1 MLGMLTKTAC
11 PIGIDLDHDGLRMAQ
26 LTAAGN
32 EMTAVDCKW
41 VLRPADIPPDS
52 PQWQRWAIDAIGD
65 ARARSQFRGKD
76 AVVALPANR
85 LFVDVLKRPELP
97 KGKRDDGVF
106 DKIKHRV
113 PKGWT
118 RDNTVIQCMPTEQD
132 NTIVMAAERTI
143 LDRHL
148 AIYERARLVV
158 KSMAVWPVAMA
169 NCYARFFARR
179 GADLHSVVMLLDI
192 QSGCSNVVICRG
204 ENLLLARSIPLGA
217 RQVQTTSEA
226 ARLAW
231 ELAAVNK
238 LLESVYR
245 DVRIE
250 RVILLSGAAVD
261 AEVCRT
267 IGTELAVRV
276 QLGDCQTALGIK
288 TTSDDEGEAQMNWT
302 LAFGLSLC

>member
-1 MLGMLTKTAC
+1 MLGMSTKTTY

-26 LTAAGN
+26 LTAAGE
-32 EMTAVDCKW
+32 EMTAVDIKW
-41 VLRPADIPPDS
+41 VSRPADIPPDS

-85 LFVDVLKRPELP
+85 IFVDVLKRSEFP
-97 KGKRDDGVF
+97 KGKREDAVF

-118 RDNTVIQCMPTEQD
+118 RDNTFIQCMPAEQD

-148 AIYERARLVV
+148 AIYERVRLVV
-158 KSMAVWPVAMA
+158 RSMAVWPIAMA

-192 QSGCSNVVICRG
+192 QPGWSNVVVCRG
-204 ENLLLARSIPLGA
+204 ESLLLARSIPIGA
-217 RQVQTTSEA
+217 RQLQTTSEA
-226 ARLAW
+226 GRLAW
-231 ELAAVNK
+231 ELTAVTK
-238 LLESVYR
+238 LLESAYR
-245 DVRIE
+245 DVRTE
-250 RVILLSGAAVD
+250 RLILLSGAAVD

-267 IGTELAVRV
+267 IGAELAVRV
-276 QLGDCQTALGIK
+276 QLGDCQTALGIEA
-288 TTSDDEGEAQMNWT
+288 TSDEGEVQMNWT